1 MFLVTDNIY
10 FFCNLNSGPFPATHV
25 IIEII
30 NIIHYYFTNGMIGKN
45 TRVSTKKKI
54 SKFIATL

>member
-30 NIIHYYFTNGMIGKN
+30 NISHYYFTM
-45 TRVSTKKKI
+45 V
-54 SKFIATL
+54 